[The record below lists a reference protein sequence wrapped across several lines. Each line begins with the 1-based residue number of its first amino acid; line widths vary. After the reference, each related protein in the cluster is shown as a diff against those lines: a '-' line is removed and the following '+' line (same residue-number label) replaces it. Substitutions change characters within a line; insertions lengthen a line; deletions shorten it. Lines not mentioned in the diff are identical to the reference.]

1 MQKIVPFLWY
11 DTQAEEAARF
21 YTSIFKNSKIHGVS
35 HYGEGGPMPAGTVM
49 VVSFEINGQ
58 KFNAM
63 NAGPVFKFN
72 ESVSFLVECDTQED
86 IDYYWEKL
94 LAGGG
99 KESQCGWLKD
109 KYGLSWQITPTY
121 LMELHLGKD
130 EAKMSRAFQVML
142 KMVKIDLKAIKDAAE
157 GK

>member
-21 YTSIFKNSKIHGVS
+21 YTSIFKNSKIHGIS
-35 HYGEGGPMPAGTVM
+35 HYAEGGPMPAGTVM